1 MERAQIAPFLK
12 VDRQK
17 TDDSLIAERN
27 KTNDS
32 LTKSKSTVE
41 RNVDSKVQGERLQAD
56 QATSESRNAADL
68 EKHSDNAQLSDERN
82 RSDKALELE
91 RSQADQSVE
100 KERELKSALASQLLE
115 QERKLTD
122 KNLMNERSKTDSEVR
137 RATSLLSDE
146 ISEHTKTKTSLTT
159 RDEFLAIVSHDLRN
173 PIGTASMCAEILLG
187 DPAFQELGTQARN
200 SVEMIKRNIDMS
212 LRLIEDLID
221 MERIESG
228 KLNLKLE
235 KHNIGQIIQEAI
247 AIFEQTAQAKSV
259 LLTVNPSKIIDDIVC
274 DKDRIMQVL
283 SNLIGNAL
291 KFTPKGGSVTL
302 SAELNKTETLVS
314 VSDSGPGVPDEKRNQ
329 IFERYAQLGIN
340 DRVGLG
346 LGLYISKM
354 IVEVHKGRIWVNSKL
369 GCGSVFSFT
378 IPQMSN

>member
-1 MERAQIAPFLK
+1 MERAQFAPFLK

-32 LTKSKSTVE
+32 LTKSKSRVE
-41 RNVDSKVQGERLQAD
+41 RNADDKVQIERLQAD

-68 EKHSDNAQLSDERN
+68 EKQTGKIQLSDERN

-91 RSQADQSVE
+91 RSQVDQAVE

-115 QERKLTD
+115 QERNLTD
-122 KNLMNERSKTDSEVR
+122 KNLLSERNKTDSEVK
-137 RATSLLSDE
+137 RASNLLSDE
-146 ISEHTKTKTSLTT
+146 ISEHTKTKISLTT

-173 PIGTASMCAEILLG
+173 PIGTASLCAEMLLD
-187 DPAFQELGTQARN
+187 DPAFQELGTQARS
-200 SVEMIKRNIDMS
+200 SVELIKRNIDSS

-221 MERIESG
+221 IERIESG
-228 KLNLKLE
+228 KLNLKIE
-235 KHNIGQIIQEAI
+235 KHNIGQIVKEAVD
-247 AIFEQTAQAKSV
+247 IFEQTAQTKAV
-259 LLTVNPSKIIDDIVC
+259 LLIFNPPKLLNAVFC

-302 SAELNKTETLVS
+302 CAELNKTETLVS

-329 IFERYAQLGIN
+329 IFERYAQLRKN

-354 IVEVHKGRIWVNSKL
+354 IVESHQGRIWVNSKL
-369 GCGSVFSFT
+369 GYGSVFNFT
-378 IPQMSN
+378 IPQQPN